1 MCLPDA
7 GEIMGLKKLAALS
20 LFMLGIF
27 GFLYAQEWQEERRR
41 ESAELYSM
49 FMEISK
55 GLVYC
60 YSTPSKT
67 TGTAVKKTK
76 EGTWFI
82 TAQHK
87 VDRDFPEASK
97 IYIKENRERNTKV
110 YKATEVI
117 VPDNR
122 GLDLLLFFV
131 PDYKAKYIFKRFR
144 TPYLYE
150 ENWVFG
156 FRGGADKVPGSPGY
170 VTEFAIDDRF
180 IFSSASIWYGCS
192 GSPVINRQ
200 GDVLGI
206 AVQMAGNSTDT
217 LFISGKIV
225 KEFIKVSLAK
235 K

>member
-1 MCLPDA
+1 M
-7 GEIMGLKKLAALS
+7 ELKRLVMLL
-20 LFMLGIF
+20 LFTLGIF
-27 GFLYAQEWQEERRR
+27 GFLYSQMWQEDSVGLYR
-41 ESAELYSM
+41 ESANLHNM
-49 FMEISK
+49 FMKISE

-82 TAQHK
+82 TAKHK
-87 VDRDFPEASK
+87 VDEDFPEASK
-97 IYIKENRERNTKV
+97 IYIKENRDRKAKV
-110 YKATEVI
+110 YKATNI
-117 VPDNR
+117 IIPNNR

-131 PDYKAKYIFKRFR
+131 PDYKAKHVFKRFR
-144 TPYLYE
+144 APYLYE
-150 ENWVFG
+150 ETWVFG

-170 VTEFAIDDRF
+170 VTEFAVDNNF

-200 GDVLGI
+200 GEVLGI
-206 AVQMAGNSTDT
+206 AVQMAGTSSTDT

-225 KEFIKVSLAK
+225 KEFIKEVLEGK
-235 K
+235 

>member
-1 MCLPDA
+1 
-7 GEIMGLKKLAALS
+7 MGLKRLVMLL
-20 LFMLGIF
+20 LFTLGIF
-27 GFLYAQEWQEERRR
+27 GFLYAQEWQA
-41 ESAELYSM
+41 ESESLYNM
-49 FMEISK
+49 FMKVSS

-82 TAQHK
+82 TARHK
-87 VDRDFPEASK
+87 VDRDFPEASE

-110 YKATEVI
+110 YKATNII

-131 PDYKAKYIFKRFR
+131 PDYKAKHIFKTFR
-144 TPYLYE
+144 VPYLYE
-150 ENWVFG
+150 ETWVFG

-200 GDVLGI
+200 GMVLGI
-206 AVQMAGNSTDT
+206 AVQMAGASSTDT

-225 KEFIKVSLAK
+225 KEFIKVSLEMK
-235 K
+235 

>member
-1 MCLPDA
+1 
-7 GEIMGLKKLAALS
+7 
-20 LFMLGIF
+20 
-27 GFLYAQEWQEERRR
+27 
-41 ESAELYSM
+41 M
-49 FMEISK
+49 FMK
-55 GLVYC
+55 VGDGLVYC

-97 IYIKENRERNTKV
+97 IYIKENRKRNTKV
-110 YKATEVI
+110 YKATNVI

-131 PDYKAKYIFKRFR
+131 PDYKAKHVFKTFR

-150 ENWVFG
+150 ETWVFG
-156 FRGGADKVPGSPGY
+156 FRGGADKVPGSPGFVASY
-170 VTEFAIDDRF
+170 AIDDRF

-192 GSPVINRQ
+192 GSPVINRY
-200 GDVLGI
+200 GEVLGI
-206 AVQMAGNSTDT
+206 SVQMAGISSTDT

>member
-7 GEIMGLKKLAALS
+7 GEIMGLKRPVMLI

-27 GFLYAQEWQEERRR
+27 GFLYAQEWRR
-41 ESAELYSM
+41 ESANLYNM

-76 EGTWFI
+76 KGTWFI

-87 VDRDFPEASK
+87 VDRDFPEASR

-131 PDYKAKYIFKRFR
+131 PDYKAKYVFKKFR

-156 FRGGADKVPGSPGY
+156 FRGGADKVPGSPGFVASY
-170 VTEFAIDDRF
+170 AINDKF
-180 IFSSASIWYGCS
+180 IFSSASIWFGCS

-206 AVQMAGNSTDT
+206 AVQMAGISSTDT

-225 KEFIKVSLAK
+225 EEFIKVSLAK

>member
-1 MCLPDA
+1 
-7 GEIMGLKKLAALS
+7 
-20 LFMLGIF
+20 MLGIF
-27 GFLYAQEWQEERRR
+27 GFLYAKEWQA
-41 ESAELYSM
+41 ESESLHEM
-49 FMEISK
+49 FIRVGK

-87 VDRDFPEASK
+87 VDRDFPEASR
-97 IYIKENRERNTKV
+97 IYIKENRDRETKV
-110 YKATEVI
+110 YKATNII

-131 PDYKAKYIFKRFR
+131 PDYKAKHVFKRFR
-144 TPYLYE
+144 EPYQYE
-150 ENWVFG
+150 ESWVFG
-156 FRGGADKVPGSPGY
+156 FRGGADKVPGSPGFI
-170 VTEFAIDDRF
+170 VNFAIDDRF

-192 GSPVINRQ
+192 GSPVINRD

-206 AVQMAGNSTDT
+206 AVQMAGTSSTDT